1 MTNLKI
7 KQPHILVVGDLM
19 IDHYLWGSCQRIS
32 PEAPVPVVD
41 IESQTTVLGG
51 AGNVINNLV
60 SLGAKVGVASVIGD
74 DDNAKELLD
83 MLKLIN
89 EQLKQRYLTI
99 FIDHPFFDKR
109 DLLEMLYEAKN
120 MPFNPFANF
129 NTLKEEIVKKYKDT
143 NHTIFLDEAQLLND
157 EQFELIRILSDTK
170 VFQFVLSMHKE
181 EGSVI
186 LQKKHF
192 KSRTKAI
199 VYLQSLRVDEIKRYI
214 DTTLLLY
221 GYGDIAQLFKN
232 THIKLIAKYTKGNFR
247 MVKKYLYTLM
257 RLLAYAKKTGI
268 TKYQKINNCLL
279 DMSALDIG
287 LIDDER

>member
-1 MTNLKI
+1 MR
-7 KQPHILVVGDLM
+7 DF
-19 IDHYLWGSCQRIS
+19 D
-32 PEAPVPVVD
+32 
-41 IESQTTVLGG
+41 
-51 AGNVINNLV
+51 
-60 SLGAKVGVASVIGD
+60 GAKNLFKDIIDTRYYFDSISAEAGKNKILEAIKEKNAPLIFVIADPGEG
-74 DDNAKELLD
+74 KSY
-83 MLKLIN
+83 MLKFIN
-89 EQLKQRYLTI
+89 EQLKQKYLTI

-120 MPFNPFANF
+120 IPFNPFANF

-232 THIKLIAKYTKGNFR
+232 AHIKLIAKYTKGNFR